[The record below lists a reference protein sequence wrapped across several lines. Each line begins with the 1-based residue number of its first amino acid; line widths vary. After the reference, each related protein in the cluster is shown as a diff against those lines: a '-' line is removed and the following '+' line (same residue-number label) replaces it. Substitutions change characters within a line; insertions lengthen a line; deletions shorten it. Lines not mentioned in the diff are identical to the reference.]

1 MGNFGDDIHG
11 GVVSSNNEKMLD
23 ADEVEIIKNYKA
35 DKISGMVH
43 DKVYKQYKTYDEAV
57 SQVLKLEEKK
67 HELYG
72 IDSIDNNYY
81 IYKMKVY
88 NRDNKIIHLGDIIY
102 DEEGNEL
109 KVVKMSHAEDTVRTG
124 LIIHKLYPTIYL
136 ELSNKRVIA
145 ILAREVCTKF
155 GSTKNWKKG
164 YEQSSA
170 LTVLYTTIAI
180 LTLIYA
186 FAMAIVF
193 LADRNIITL
202 IFSIVAYIIY
212 KLFSNKANDSSKVGK
227 LKKQLNTVIIKRDR

>member
-11 GVVSSNNEKMLD
+11 GVVSSNTEKMLD

-164 YEQSSA
+164 HEQSSA

-227 LKKQLNTVIIKRDR
+227 IKKQLNTVIIKRDR